1 MSPRLPSYDVPYRA
15 PRHQV
20 ADRHAWDRG
29 AETPPGN
36 GKPNNFDNG
45 TLYYAQSLGSINDNG
60 SGRYTGSAGASINWP
75 SAIWHHYAEQF
86 GQVATTDI
94 TTAATTFGSFAE
106 ARTALN
112 AKVSGDWDLSLSI
125 TERTTP
131 TQLIDRLG
139 GLAPLKIYRS
149 MLDGKFKALVYKQ
162 TPDTYDYFLDP
173 FGNNYS
179 WKYSEDMAPKPK
191 ARLSPIDAVVN
202 EVHVRYGG
210 FAPDGSLT
218 KDTWVSPDGSDD
230 GSGNRDQT
238 GALGAAN
245 DREARAVRSRDFY
258 GQGVTGGFQQ
268 SMTVECP
275 EIYTDAVAVAM
286 FPGAGT
292 DHASAA
298 RVRAVPA
305 SALSFMGLLRW
316 VTVSDTSGQVDLA
329 RAPTAVDVLH
339 GHLDPAAVD
348 ARIGHVGVRHRLID
362 EQQHDNLVLGG
373 RLHRRLEHDAVRGGL
388 VVDQQLAQLHAGL
401 AVHVLELTG
410 GAVEH
415 LREVVVDLVRVDAG
429 QHLGIRDGG
438 LPGLLAGAGHAALA
452 QQAVE
457 CDVDQE
463 GGLANTRP
471 GHHHA

>member
-1 MSPRLPSYDVPYRA
+1 MSTDLRIGYAPRA
-15 PRHQV
+15 PRQ
-20 ADRHAWDRG
+20 DTGRRELWNRG
-29 AETPPGN
+29 PGGPPAPPGITE
-36 GKPNNFDNG
+36 GA
-45 TLYYAQSLGSINDNG
+45 LIYAQSAGAMVDNG
-60 SGRYTGSAGASINWP
+60 SGRYTGSAGASIHWP
-75 SAIWHHYAEQF
+75 SAIWHHYAVEF

-112 AKVSGDWDLSLSI
+112 GKVSGDWDLSLPI

-191 ARLSPIDAVVN
+191 ARLSPLDAVVN

-218 KDTWVSPDGSDD
+218 KDAWVSPDGSDD

-275 EIYTDAVAVAM
+275 EIYTDAVAVA
-286 FPGAGT
+286 FR
-292 DHASAA
+292 DY
-298 RVRAVPA
+298 
-305 SALSFMGLLRW
+305 LFDLRW
-316 VTVSDTSGQVDLA
+316 RRKVLLDFLTGA
-329 RAPTAVDVLH
+329 RATDFYQGMATLVDSELH
-339 GHLDPAAVD
+339 D
-348 ARIGHVGVRHRLID
+348 HVPCPYIPL
-362 EQQHDNLVLGG
+362 
-373 RLHRRLEHDAVRGGL
+373 
-388 VVDQQLAQLHAGL
+388 
-401 AVHVLELTG
+401 
-410 GAVEH
+410 
-415 LREVVVDLVRVDAG
+415 
-429 QHLGIRDGG
+429 DGG
-438 LPGLLAGAGHAALA
+438 SAKRWGDLKFYGNAKRQPGMRGRFVMSL
-452 QQAVE
+452 VE
-457 CDVDQE
+457 I
-463 GGLANTRP
+463 T
-471 GHHHA
+471 